1 MTVIVVDTS
10 AIIEIALGDPFA
22 LDCAN
27 CLNQAEGVFI
37 SAGTLVETLIV
48 GRRRGVGGRVDRLL
62 QGWRLT
68 EVPVIS
74 DAVRRVAKAY
84 DNWGRGVHSAGLNMG
99 DCYAYALA
107 KEMNLPLLFV
117 GGDFP
122 KTDVI
127 PAL

>member
-1 MTVIVVDTS
+1 MVVDTS
-10 AIIEIALGDPFA
+10 AIIEIALGDPLA
-22 LDCAN
+22 LECAE
-27 CLNQAEGVFI
+27 CLHRADGVFI
-37 SAGTLVETLIV
+37 SMGTLVETLIV

-68 EVPVIS
+68 EVPVTS
-74 DAVRRVAKAY
+74 DGARQVAEVY
-84 DNWGRGVHSAGLNMG
+84 DHWGRGVHPASLNMG

-117 GGDFP
+117 GDDFS